1 MLKLDEIQKR
11 LLREVADLHGVPEG
25 AYNIRSNSA
34 SAGRQ
39 STANIE
45 IVPKEEVSGL
55 EIRIKPGTK
64 NESVHIPV
72 VMTQSGLKEVVY
84 NDFFIGEG
92 ADVVIIAGCGIDNCG
107 NQDSQHD
114 GIHRFYVGRN
124 ARVKYVEKHYGSG
137 TGTGKRILNPGTE
150 VYMEENSVME
160 MEMVQIKGVD
170 DTERTTTAN
179 LKANARLNVRERLMT
194 HGSQRAISTYLVTLD
209 GEGASADV
217 VSRSVAR
224 DTSYQKFDAKIIGNA
239 PCHGHTECDSIIM
252 DQGRILAV
260 PGLEANHVDAALV
273 HEAAIGKIAGD
284 QLIKLMTLGLT
295 EAEAEEQIINGFL
308 K

>member
-114 GIHRFYVGRN
+114 GIHRFYVGKN
-124 ARVKYVEKHYGSG
+124 ARIRYVEKHYGSG
-137 TGTGKRILNPGTE
+137 TGSGKRILNPGTE
-150 VYMEENSVME
+150 VYMEEGSYAE

-273 HEAAIGKIAGD
+273 HEAAIRKIAGD